1 MSLFTLTMINVIAI
15 DSLRS
20 IPMSAHYGFSLV
32 FYYVLSALIFFIPS
46 ALISAEL
53 STGWPQT
60 GGIYVW
66 VREAFGIPIGFLVI
80 WLQWIYNICW
90 YPTVLSL
97 LAATLAYI
105 IDPKLANNALYMLIV
120 IFSVYWI
127 ITIVTLFGM
136 RASGLLSTVTAIFGT
151 LVPMVFITILGVV
164 WLFCGKPMHISMSF
178 HSFFPSILKPSH
190 LALLLGIL
198 YGLVGMEMSATHAQ
212 EVKNPQKDYPK
223 ALLFSTI
230 IILVSLILSSL
241 AVAIVIPSDKLNL
254 ITGLLEAFLFF
265 FKAFGLT
272 WLIPVVA
279 VLIVVGVIGGVGAWL
294 IGPTRGLLVA
304 AKDGCIPPF
313 LQKTNKRNIP
323 IAILITQGMV
333 FSLISFI
340 FLFMPSVNSSF
351 WILSAL
357 TGQLALLSYV
367 FMFAAAIWLRYK
379 YPEVRRMY
387 KIPFFQ

>member
-1 MSLFTLTMINVIAI
+1 M
-15 DSLRS
+15 
-20 IPMSAHYGFSLV
+20 
-32 FYYVLSALIFFIPS
+32 
-46 ALISAEL
+46 
-53 STGWPQT
+53 
-60 GGIYVW
+60 
-66 VREAFGIPIGFLVI
+66 
-80 WLQWIYNICW
+80 
-90 YPTVLSL
+90 
-97 LAATLAYI
+97 
-105 IDPKLANNALYMLIV
+105 
-120 IFSVYWI
+120 
-127 ITIVTLFGM
+127 
-136 RASGLLSTVTAIFGT
+136 
-151 LVPMVFITILGVV
+151 
-164 WLFCGKPMHISMSF
+164 
-178 HSFFPSILKPSH
+178 
-190 LALLLGIL
+190 
-198 YGLVGMEMSATHAQ
+198 
-212 EVKNPQKDYPK
+212 KNPQKDYPK

-387 KIPFFQ
+387 KIPFKNFGIWVTGTFGIVSCAFAIVLGYYPPSQFNVGNVVFYEVFLVSGLLVFCTIPLLIYKKRKLSWKIR